1 LEKLTLPSLAGLY
14 HITSENLA
22 LRRQFIGLDAEVM
35 TFLSELRP
43 WADEVADAVAEELTD
58 HHFKFS
64 ATQDFFRNYVAGNGV
79 ELSALRDGWKAA
91 QAGHWRAIFAEPAQ
105 PQPFGLPYFEGL
117 LGVGALHNKINL
129 PLKWYLGSYPTY
141 LDAVRRQ
148 LRENPPRRGGES
160 SRRGWRR
167 GGEAGVDHVLLLAA
181 ERAISKVFNYDLQA
195 ITDAFY
201 FDTFATLGVDLTGIE
216 IRGNRDDLS
225 DRAAELKSTVHES
238 LRLFID
244 SSRTMHDVFGQ
255 VRENVDQS
263 THAMSGIAAASTQV
277 AQGAERQA
285 MMLQHSRELADEVSA
300 ATAHAQELGA
310 AGADAAA
317 AANDVMQRVR
327 VSGQDAQAGIDE
339 LAHKSNEIGGI
350 LETITGIAD
359 QTNLLALNAA
369 IEAARAGEH
378 GRGFAVVA
386 EEVRKLAEE
395 SAGSASSIAGLVREI
410 QQGIER
416 VVGLVQQSAELA
428 DEGVG
433 SSERAQH
440 AFSEIG
446 EAIVGISERV
456 GGMAAASSEIA
467 SVAEESSASA
477 EEMSSAT
484 QETSVQSEELSSS
497 LQELADTADRLLEAA
512 RQFNVSE

>member
-1 LEKLTLPSLAGLY
+1 MSSLAGLY

-35 TFLSELRP
+35 ALLTELRP
-43 WADEVADAVAEELTD
+43 WADEVAEAVAEELTD

-64 ATQDFFRNYVAGNGV
+64 ATQDFFRNYVASKGI

-91 QAGHWRAIFAEPAQ
+91 QAGHWRAIFAEPSQ
-105 PQPFGLPYFEGL
+105 SDPFGLAYFEGL

-129 PLKWYLGSYPTY
+129 PLKWYLGSYPAF

-148 LRENPPRRGGES
+148 LRENPPQRGGES

-167 GGEAGVDHVLLLAA
+167 ADGAADHLLLLGA
-181 ERAISKVFNYDLQA
+181 ERAVSKVFNYDLQA

-201 FDTFATLGVDLTGIE
+201 FDTFATLGVDLTRFE

-244 SSRTMHDVFGQ
+244 SSQSMHDVFGQ
-255 VRENVDQS
+255 VRDNVDQS

-285 MMLQHSRELADEVSA
+285 TMLQHSRELADEVSA
-300 ATAHAQELGA
+300 ATVHAQELGA

-327 VSGQDAQAGIDE
+327 VSGQDAQAGIEE
-339 LAHKSNEIGGI
+339 LARKSNEIGGI

-395 SAGSASSIAGLVREI
+395 SAGSATSIAGLVREI
-410 QQGIER
+410 QQGIES
-416 VVGLVQQSAELA
+416 VVGLVQQAAELA
-428 DEGVG
+428 EEGVG

-446 EAIVGISERV
+446 DAIAGISERV
-456 GGMAAASSEIA
+456 GGMAAASGEIA

-484 QETSVQSEELSSS
+484 QETSVQSQELGSS
-497 LQELADTADRLLEAA
+497 LQELAETAERLLEAS